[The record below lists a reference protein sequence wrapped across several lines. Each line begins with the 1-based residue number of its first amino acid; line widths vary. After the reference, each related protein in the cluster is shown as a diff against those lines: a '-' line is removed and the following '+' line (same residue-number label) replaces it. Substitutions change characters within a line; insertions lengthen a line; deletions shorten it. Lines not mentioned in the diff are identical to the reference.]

1 MPYKINRSAER
12 SKSNNGV
19 ELKLNFQKFFGR
31 MALIANP
38 TFGRLGISNLIAKH
52 HVFLNHIHIAE
63 QQYLAQSSQVESVL

>member
-1 MPYKINRSAER
+1 MNRSAER

-38 TFGRLGISNLIAKH
+38 IFGGLDISNLDAKYI
-52 HVFLNHIHIAE
+52 VFLNRI
-63 QQYLAQSSQVESVL
+63 LQV